1 MIRWCY
7 FFLLSILA
15 FIYSGCSDPSSVSDI
30 ENTIVDECSE
40 IGSDTTF
47 SKILPG
53 TAGYD
58 IIKSSDCG
66 YAVSYTHLRAHET

>member
-1 MIRWCY
+1 MIPWRY
-7 FFLLSILA
+7 SFLLSILA
-15 FIYSGCSDPSSVSDI
+15 FIHSGCSDPSSDSDI

-47 SKILPG
+47 SKILRG

-66 YAVSYTHLRAHET
+66 YVIS

>member
-1 MIRWCY
+1 MIPWRY
-7 FFLLSILA
+7 SFLFSISAL
-15 FIYSGCSDPSSVSDI
+15 FYLGCGDPSSDSDI

-66 YAVSYTHLRAHET
+66 YVISGSTGRPS

>member
-1 MIRWCY
+1 MIPRRY
-7 FFLLSILA
+7 FFLLFISI
-15 FIYSGCSDPSSVSDI
+15 FIYLGCGDPSSDSDI
-30 ENTIVDECSE
+30 ENMIMDECSE

-58 IIKSSDCG
+58 II
-66 YAVSYTHLRAHET
+66 